1 MEELSGCWREA
12 ERADKTAEGLIRLRT
27 ILDLEFY
34 DQISAVLREVETTS
48 RLLRDL
54 YDLFPIYRSRVPIIV
69 YYLNVILPSL
79 QRTLKEMKLY
89 LEHENLPARTQWS
102 LMSDRLNQQGGMT
115 LAARFVMYVELLVQ
129 LVRLLS
135 RSPLYDPTSLE
146 LLRLRHLRLRTLQ
159 HISAPPGPGQ
169 PHVAATRPSEAALER
184 RHWAEKIFD
193 EQPHSTTGL
202 RHRRETQCFGP
213 LMVES
218 RLGIASGSKA
228 LFKLPF
234 EKNRVSVTCFLTPDG
249 PDMTR
254 LLCRWIDRYNNPMYS
269 CFGVQELCIRR
280 KGSSLQFRR
289 WSPARDHP
297 ALWLVLFFKTWE
309 KMVLFHAAFGALKA
323 RCPMTI
329 NRTTD
334 DLVLAGET
342 KRFQGKILD
351 DGYEHS
357 LTVLQDR
364 KCGGLRLYAA
374 VRSGDLKKCPVWTA
388 FVTHQSESPRWMER
402 RSKHRIWLRD
412 IHPYVFCDNYKKRH
426 QFKRDGEFEIYFVN
440 EEAAT
445 AFEEVFRG
453 ESETESIADHHDDD
467 HEDHG
472 D

>member
-1 MEELSGCWREA
+1 
-12 ERADKTAEGLIRLRT
+12 
-27 ILDLEFY
+27 
-34 DQISAVLREVETTS
+34 
-48 RLLRDL
+48 
-54 YDLFPIYRSRVPIIV
+54 
-69 YYLNVILPSL
+69 
-79 QRTLKEMKLY
+79 
-89 LEHENLPARTQWS
+89 
-102 LMSDRLNQQGGMT
+102 
-115 LAARFVMYVELLVQ
+115 
-129 LVRLLS
+129 
-135 RSPLYDPTSLE
+135 
-146 LLRLRHLRLRTLQ
+146 
-159 HISAPPGPGQ
+159 
-169 PHVAATRPSEAALER
+169 
-184 RHWAEKIFD
+184 
-193 EQPHSTTGL
+193 
-202 RHRRETQCFGP
+202 
-213 LMVES
+213 
-218 RLGIASGSKA
+218 
-228 LFKLPF
+228 
-234 EKNRVSVTCFLTPDG
+234 
-249 PDMTR
+249 
-254 LLCRWIDRYNNPMYS
+254 
-269 CFGVQELCIRR
+269 
-280 KGSSLQFRR
+280 
-289 WSPARDHP
+289 
-297 ALWLVLFFKTWE
+297 
-309 KMVLFHAAFGALKA
+309 MVLFHAAFGALKA

-426 QFKRDGEFEIYFVN
+426 QFKRDGEFEICFVN